1 MQLPNFKNFEPFNQL
16 RQKIGTNRLGTF
28 ELFNPSKHLTGKER
42 SELETHGKR
51 LKLNQLTLWA
61 DHTWGIKNTRL
72 LVYLAEENIYH
83 LANCTGC
90 QALNPD
96 AEVWVSTRL
105 NGALPPTFL
114 NKELLNKKIASPEER
129 QVCPDCLQLLGYQGF
144 DLTRNRK
151 IAYSKSLLANF
162 NRQEFYQT
170 YTLYPVR
177 GMAAIPLS
185 QAASTNNYLKP
196 KSTAQNT
203 RR

>member
-28 ELFNPSKHLTGKER
+28 ELFNPNKHLTGKER
-42 SELETHGKR
+42 SELETQGKR

-83 LANCTGC
+83 LANCVSC
-90 QALNPD
+90 QALNPET
-96 AEVWVSTRL
+96 EVWVSTRL
-105 NGALPPTFL
+105 NGALPL
-114 NKELLNKKIASPEER
+114 GQNHPEEDR

-151 IAYSKSLLANF
+151 IAYSKNLITNF
-162 NRQEFYQT
+162 NRQEFYQS

-177 GMAAIPLS
+177 GMAF
-185 QAASTNNYLKP
+185 TNNFQTK
-196 KSTAQNT
+196 
-203 RR
+203 

>member
-42 SELETHGKR
+42 SELETQGKR

-83 LANCTGC
+83 LANCVSC
-90 QALNPD
+90 QALSPED
-96 AEVWVSTRL
+96 EVWVSTRL
-105 NGALPPTFL
+105 SGALPLGFL
-114 NKELLNKKIASPEER
+114 NKGAVNKKVVNPEEER

-151 IAYSKSLLANF
+151 IAYSKNLIANF
-162 NRQEFYQT
+162 NRQVFYQT

-177 GMAAIPLS
+177 G
-185 QAASTNNYLKP
+185 
-196 KSTAQNT
+196 TAKNRINQHSNVEVPHNDVQ
-203 RR
+203 